1 MMTSEA
7 PKDQV
12 EVEAG
17 TDDKL
22 EVNSGDETP
31 ESRKKM
37 KKKKRRP
44 KSNVDVE
51 TIRVYLSSV

>member
-7 PKDQV
+7 PKDQM
-12 EVEAG
+12 EVDAG

-22 EVNSGDETP
+22 EVNSGDETS
-31 ESRKKM
+31 ESKKKM

-44 KSNVDVE
+44 KSNVDLE
-51 TIRVYLSSV
+51 TFRVYLSSV